1 MIRVRMIDH
10 VVLRTSQTTA
20 MVQFYSDVL
29 GCKVERNLPAETG
42 LVQLRAGKSLIDL
55 VAVDSELGRTGGG
68 PPSLTGNNM
77 DHFCLQIESAS
88 KKDLLAWLKKMG
100 VESGAFETRYGA
112 EGFGPSV
119 YIRDPDGNTIELRCE
134 LDESRG
140 PP

>member
-77 DHFCLQIESAS
+77 DHFCLQISAQPEQEIS
-88 KKDLLAWLKKMG
+88 RYLASHG
-100 VESGAFETRYGA
+100 IEAGAFERRYGA
-112 EGFGPSV
+112 QGFGNSV
-119 YIRDPDGNTIELRCE
+119 YLLDPEGNIVELRNQV
-134 LDESRG
+134 
-140 PP
+140 